1 MFVCLVFFKQET
13 AYESRSSDWSS
24 DVCSSDLRDD
34 DRRAAGGFPDGAGI
48 LVADHVLARVVVA
61 AEIGGQADER
71 APHAARAFF
80 LYRQVKLQE
89 TLTADPSCH
98 GATQL
103 LAVIIEGCVD
113 PVQQGL
119 TDRKSTRLNSSH

>member
-1 MFVCLVFFKQET
+1 MIRRPPRPTRPTTRVPHTTLFRALLSC
-13 AYESRSSDWSS
+13 RHG
-24 DVCSSDLRDD
+24 RDD

-48 LVADHVLARVVVA
+48 LGADRVLARVVVA

-71 APHAARAFF
+71 APHAARAFS

-103 LAVIIEGCVD
+103 LAVIIEG
-113 PVQQGL
+113 
-119 TDRKSTRLNSSH
+119 